1 MVFRDG
7 QRHSMMSRAE
17 GRIAIRRVAIFSIDC
32 ELILRAERQARASLS
47 ESFDGEC
54 SERTAFWIAVVS

>member
-1 MVFRDG
+1 
-7 QRHSMMSRAE
+7 MMSRAE